1 MKLNSKNLVLNLLG
15 TDANIQINKKILLI
29 LKLEEAF
36 FLSYLI
42 DQYKYFERE
51 GKLREDGS
59 FYTSNMDIALYT
71 TFNNSQIARVKKA
84 GLEKNLFRIS
94 LEDSR
99 TKSYYYLNFDKIL
112 EMIGTEKSNM
122 ELAYKSRFDSE
133 KIDIEI
139 NNLEDIENL
148 KKFTFNELRFYC
160 KENKIKYSGNDKKDN
175 LIKKI
180 IESKNPNLFEKA
192 HFSTVNDISFTSEQ
206 ENHSLTKNEKL
217 SNGVSDISL
226 TVSEKSI
233 TNQEQ
238 INQEQNTCHVHE
250 NGKNEKDKEIENL
263 FHEFGINYTDTNEA
277 SCLLILN
284 EFNGNKILL
293 EKYLI
298 NIHKQL
304 ERLTNIK
311 NLAALFSKKLK
322 EIDYSLINKIKN
334 ESKDEAEKIL
344 KEQKKINDEKKIIE
358 NNNKMDKVINSFL
371 KLDKEVQKNVVN
383 IAEQSYLKEVPNI
396 NVDLLGIYKKNTYRV
411 YLKMIYFKLLEVI
424 KSENIKIG
432 EVIWK
437 YYVLLYQ
444 YLKII
449 LGMENELEKKAI
461 LLEQKESLKIE
472 KEN

>member
-1 MKLNSKNLVLNLLG
+1 MKLDSKNLVLNLLG
-15 TDANIQINKKILLI
+15 TDANIQINKKILLT

-71 TFNNSQIARVKKA
+71 TFNNSQIARVKKSGVEK
-84 GLEKNLFRIS
+84 GLFKIS

-133 KIDIEI
+133 KIDLEI

-180 IESKNPNLFEKA
+180 IENKNPNLISRA

-206 ENHSLTKNEKL
+206 KNRSLTKNGKL
-217 SNGVSDISL
+217 EDGVSDILL

-250 NGKNEKDKEIENL
+250 KNKKDEKIENI
-263 FHEFGINYTDTNEA
+263 FHELGINYTDTNEA

-284 EFNGNKILL
+284 EFEGNKILL
-293 EKYLI
+293 EKYLLI
-298 NIHKQL
+298 IHKQL

-322 EIDYSLINKIKN
+322 EIDYSLINKIKKEN
-334 ESKDEAEKIL
+334 KNNIEKTL
-344 KEQKKINDEKKIIE
+344 EDQKKIKDEERRIENTINMNKIIDNFLSLDKKIQE
-358 NNNKMDKVINSFL
+358 
-371 KLDKEVQKNVVN
+371 NVVN
-383 IAEQSYLKEVPNI
+383 LAEQNYLKENSVINI
-396 NVDLLGIYKKNTYRV
+396 EMLKAIKKNTYRT
-411 YLKMIYFKLLEVI
+411 YLKMIYFKLIEII
-424 KSENIKIG
+424 KKNNIKVG
-432 EVIWK
+432 ET
-437 YYVLLYQ
+437 
-444 YLKII
+444 
-449 LGMENELEKKAI
+449 A
-461 LLEQKESLKIE
+461 
-472 KEN
+472 

>member
-1 MKLNSKNLVLNLLG
+1 MKLDSKNLVLNLLG
-15 TDANIQINKKILLI
+15 TDANIQINKKILLT

-71 TFNNSQIARVKKA
+71 TFNNSQIARVKKSGVEK
-84 GLEKNLFRIS
+84 GLFKIS

-133 KIDIEI
+133 KIDLEI

-180 IESKNPNLFEKA
+180 IENKNPNLITKS

-206 ENHSLTKNEKL
+206 KNRSLTKNGKL
-217 SNGVSDISL
+217 EDGVSDISL

-250 NGKNEKDKEIENL
+250 KNKKDEKIESI
-263 FHEFGINYTDTNEA
+263 FHELGINYTDTNEA

-284 EFNGNKILL
+284 EFEDNKILL
-293 EKYLI
+293 EKYLLI
-298 NIHKQL
+298 IHKQL
-304 ERLTNIK
+304 EKLTNIK

-322 EIDYSLINKIKN
+322 EIDYSLINKIKKEN
-334 ESKDEAEKIL
+334 KDNIEKIL
-344 KEQKKINDEKKIIE
+344 EEQKKIKDEERRIENSICMDKIID
-358 NNNKMDKVINSFL
+358 NFL
-371 KLDKEVQKNVVN
+371 SLDKEIQENVVN
-383 IAEQSYLKEVPNI
+383 LAEQKFLKENPQTNLDMFKAI
-396 NVDLLGIYKKNTYRV
+396 KKRSYRSH
-411 YLKMIYFKLLEVI
+411 LRMIYSKLLEII
-424 KSENIKIG
+424 KDENIKIG
-432 EVIWK
+432 EVI
-437 YYVLLYQ
+437 
-444 YLKII
+444 
-449 LGMENELEKKAI
+449 
-461 LLEQKESLKIE
+461 
-472 KEN
+472 

>member
-1 MKLNSKNLVLNLLG
+1 MKLDSKNLVLNLLG
-15 TDANIQINKKILLI
+15 TDANIQINKKILLT

-71 TFNNSQIARVKKA
+71 TFNNSQIARVKKSGVEK
-84 GLEKNLFRIS
+84 GLFKIS

-133 KIDIEI
+133 KIDLEI

-160 KENKIKYSGNDKKDN
+160 KENKIKYSGNDKKGD
-175 LIKKI
+175 LINKI
-180 IESKNPNLFEKA
+180 IEFKNPDLLEKV

-206 ENHSLTKNEKL
+206 KNRSLTKNGKL
-217 SNGVSDISL
+217 EDGVSDISL

-250 NGKNEKDKEIENL
+250 KNKKDEKIESI
-263 FHEFGINYTDTNEA
+263 FHELGINYTDTNEA

-284 EFNGNKILL
+284 EFEDNKILL
-293 EKYLI
+293 EKYLLI
-298 NIHKQL
+298 IHKQL
-304 ERLTNIK
+304 EKLTNIK

-322 EIDYSLINKIKN
+322 EIDYSLINKIKKEN
-334 ESKDEAEKIL
+334 KDNIEKIL
-344 KEQKKINDEKKIIE
+344 EEQKKIKDEERRIENSICMDKIID
-358 NNNKMDKVINSFL
+358 NFL
-371 KLDKEVQKNVVN
+371 SLDKEIQENVVN
-383 IAEQSYLKEVPNI
+383 LAEQKFLKENPQTNLDMFKAI
-396 NVDLLGIYKKNTYRV
+396 KKRSYRSH
-411 YLKMIYFKLLEVI
+411 LRMIYSKLLEII
-424 KSENIKIG
+424 KDENIKIG
-432 EVIWK
+432 EVI
-437 YYVLLYQ
+437 
-444 YLKII
+444 
-449 LGMENELEKKAI
+449 
-461 LLEQKESLKIE
+461 
-472 KEN
+472 

>member
-160 KENKIKYSGNDKKDN
+160 KVNKIKYSGNDNKDN

-180 IESKNPNLFEKA
+180 IENKNPNLFEKA

-206 ENHSLTKNEKL
+206 KNRSLTKNGKL
-217 SNGVSDISL
+217 KDDVSDISL

-250 NGKNEKDKEIENL
+250 NGKNKKDKEIEKL

-284 EFNGNKILL
+284 EFEGNKILL
-293 EKYLI
+293 EKYLLI
-298 NIHKQL
+298 IHKQL

-322 EIDYSLINKIKN
+322 EIDYSLINKIKKEN
-334 ESKDEAEKIL
+334 EDNIEKIL
-344 KEQKKINDEKKIIE
+344 ENQKKIKDEKRIIE
-358 NNNKMDKVINSFL
+358 NTINMDRIIDNFL
-371 KLDKEVQKNVVN
+371 SLDKEIQENVVN
-383 IAEQSYLKEVPNI
+383 LAEQKFLKENPQTNFDMFKAIKKSSYRSYL
-396 NVDLLGIYKKNTYRV
+396 R
-411 YLKMIYFKLLEVI
+411 MIYSKLLEII
-424 KSENIKIG
+424 KRENIIR
-432 EVIWK
+432 I
-437 YYVLLYQ
+437 
-444 YLKII
+444 
-449 LGMENELEKKAI
+449 
-461 LLEQKESLKIE
+461 SD
-472 KEN
+472 

>member
-1 MKLNSKNLVLNLLG
+1 MKLDSKNLVLNLLG
-15 TDANIQINKKILLI
+15 TDANIQINKKVLLT

-51 GKLREDGS
+51 GKLRQDGS

-84 GLEKNLFRIS
+84 GLEKQLFRIS

-133 KIDIEI
+133 KIEIEM
-139 NNLEDIENL
+139 NNVEDIDNF

-160 KENKIKYSGNDKKDN
+160 KENKIKYSGNDKKGD

-180 IESKNPNLFEKA
+180 IEFKNPELLEKA
-192 HFSTVNDISFTSEQ
+192 HFSAVNDISFTSEQ
-206 ENHSLTKNEKL
+206 KNRSLTKNGKL
-217 SNGVSDISL
+217 EDGVSDISL

-250 NGKNEKDKEIENL
+250 KNKKDEKIESI
-263 FHEFGINYTDTNEA
+263 FHELGINYTDTNEA

-284 EFNGNKILL
+284 EFEGNKILL
-293 EKYLI
+293 EKYLVI
-298 NIHKQL
+298 IHKQL

-322 EIDYSLINKIKN
+322 EIDYSLIKKIKN
-334 ESKDEAEKIL
+334 ENKDKTEKI
-344 KEQKKINDEKKIIE
+344 KEEQEKIEEEKKIRKNMEKQNRILE
-358 NNNKMDKVINSFL
+358 EFL
-371 KLDKEVQKNVVN
+371 TLDEEIQKD
-383 IAEQSYLKEVPNI
+383 ITKQAEKFYHGSESTLEMFKKASYTTYLKA
-396 NVDLLGIYKKNTYRV
+396 IYKG
-411 YLKMIYFKLLEVI
+411 LLRVI
-424 KSENIKIG
+424 KENYPKVLSEMLG
-432 EVIWK
+432 EGV
-437 YYVLLYQ
+437 
-444 YLKII
+444 
-449 LGMENELEKKAI
+449 
-461 LLEQKESLKIE
+461 
-472 KEN
+472 

>member
-160 KENKIKYSGNDKKDN
+160 KVNKIKYSGNDKKDN

-180 IESKNPNLFEKA
+180 IENKNPNLFEKA

-206 ENHSLTKNEKL
+206 KNRSLTKNGKL
-217 SNGVSDISL
+217 KDDVSDISL

-250 NGKNEKDKEIENL
+250 NGKNKKDKEIEKL

-284 EFNGNKILL
+284 EFEGNKILL
-293 EKYLI
+293 EKYLLI
-298 NIHKQL
+298 IHKQL

-322 EIDYSLINKIKN
+322 EIDYSLINKIKKEN
-334 ESKDEAEKIL
+334 KNNIEKTL
-344 KEQKKINDEKKIIE
+344 EEQKKIKDEERSIENTNNMDKIID
-358 NNNKMDKVINSFL
+358 NFL
-371 KLDKEVQKNVVN
+371 SLDKEIQENVVN
-383 IAEQSYLKEVPNI
+383 LAEQKFLKENPQTNFDMFKAIKKSSYRSYL
-396 NVDLLGIYKKNTYRV
+396 R
-411 YLKMIYFKLLEVI
+411 MIYSKLLEII
-424 KSENIKIG
+424 KRENIIR
-432 EVIWK
+432 I
-437 YYVLLYQ
+437 
-444 YLKII
+444 
-449 LGMENELEKKAI
+449 
-461 LLEQKESLKIE
+461 SD
-472 KEN
+472 

>member
-1 MKLNSKNLVLNLLG
+1 MKLDSKNLVLNLLG
-15 TDANIQINKKILLI
+15 TDANIQINKKILLT

-71 TFNNSQIARVKKA
+71 TFNNSQIARVKKSGVEK
-84 GLEKNLFRIS
+84 GLFKIS

-133 KIDIEI
+133 KIDLEI

-160 KENKIKYSGNDKKDN
+160 KENKIKYSGNDKKGD

-180 IESKNPNLFEKA
+180 IEFKNPELLEKA
-192 HFSTVNDISFTSEQ
+192 HFSAVNDISFTSEQ
-206 ENHSLTKNEKL
+206 KNRSLTKNRKL
-217 SNGVSDISL
+217 EDGVSDISL

-250 NGKNEKDKEIENL
+250 KNKKDEKIESI
-263 FHEFGINYTDTNEA
+263 FHELGINYTDTNEA

-284 EFNGNKILL
+284 EFEGNKILL
-293 EKYLI
+293 EKYLLI
-298 NIHKQL
+298 IHKQL

-322 EIDYSLINKIKN
+322 EIDYSLINKIKKEN
-334 ESKDEAEKIL
+334 KDNIEKIL
-344 KEQKKINDEKKIIE
+344 EEQKKIKDEERRIENSICMDKIID
-358 NNNKMDKVINSFL
+358 NFL
-371 KLDKEVQKNVVN
+371 SLDKEIQENVVN
-383 IAEQSYLKEVPNI
+383 LAEQKFLKENPQTNLDMFKAI
-396 NVDLLGIYKKNTYRV
+396 KKRSYRSH
-411 YLKMIYFKLLEVI
+411 LRMIYSKLLEII
-424 KSENIKIG
+424 KDENIKIG
-432 EVIWK
+432 EVI
-437 YYVLLYQ
+437 
-444 YLKII
+444 
-449 LGMENELEKKAI
+449 
-461 LLEQKESLKIE
+461 
-472 KEN
+472 

>member
-1 MKLNSKNLVLNLLG
+1 MKLDSKNLVLNLLG
-15 TDANIQINKKILLI
+15 TDANIQINKKILLT

-71 TFNNSQIARVKKA
+71 TFNNSQIARVKKSGVEK
-84 GLEKNLFRIS
+84 GLFKIS

-133 KIDIEI
+133 KIDLEI

-180 IESKNPNLFEKA
+180 IENKNPNLISRA

-206 ENHSLTKNEKL
+206 KNRSLTKNGKL
-217 SNGVSDISL
+217 EDGVSDISL

-233 TNQEQ
+233 TNQDKN
-238 INQEQNTCHVHE
+238 NQEEISCHVHE
-250 NGKNEKDKEIENL
+250 NVKNKKDKKIENL
-263 FHEFGINYTDTNEA
+263 FHELGINFTDTNEA
-277 SCLLILN
+277 SCLLILDKF
-284 EFNGNKILL
+284 EGNKAFL

-298 NIHKQL
+298 NIHNQL
-304 ERLTNIK
+304 KKLTNIK
-311 NLAALFSKKLK
+311 NLPALFSKKLK
-322 EIDYSLINKIKN
+322 DIDYSLINKIKKEN
-334 ESKDEAEKIL
+334 KDNIEKIL
-344 KEQKKINDEKKIIE
+344 EEQKKIKDEERRIENSICMDKIID
-358 NNNKMDKVINSFL
+358 NFL
-371 KLDKEVQKNVVN
+371 SLDKEIQENVVN
-383 IAEQSYLKEVPNI
+383 LAEQKFLKENPQTNLDMFKAI
-396 NVDLLGIYKKNTYRV
+396 KKRSYRSH
-411 YLKMIYFKLLEVI
+411 LRMIYSKLLEII
-424 KSENIKIG
+424 KDENIKIG
-432 EVIWK
+432 EVI
-437 YYVLLYQ
+437 
-444 YLKII
+444 
-449 LGMENELEKKAI
+449 
-461 LLEQKESLKIE
+461 
-472 KEN
+472 

>member
-1 MKLNSKNLVLNLLG
+1 MKLDSKNLVLNLLG
-15 TDANIQINKKILLI
+15 ADANIQINKKILLT

-84 GLEKNLFRIS
+84 GLEKELFRIS

-122 ELAYKSRFDSE
+122 ELAYKSIFDSE
-133 KIDIEI
+133 KIDVEI

-160 KENKIKYSGNDKKDN
+160 KENKIKYSGNDKKIN

-180 IESKNPNLFEKA
+180 IESKNLNLFEKV

-206 ENHSLTKNEKL
+206 ENRSLTKNGKL

-250 NGKNEKDKEIENL
+250 KNKKDEKIESI
-263 FHEFGINYTDTNEA
+263 FHELGINYTDTNEA

-284 EFNGNKILL
+284 EFEGNKILL
-293 EKYLI
+293 EKYLLI
-298 NIHKQL
+298 IHKQL
-304 ERLTNIK
+304 EKLTNIK

-322 EIDYSLINKIKN
+322 EIDYSLINKIKKEN
-334 ESKDEAEKIL
+334 KDNIEKIL
-344 KEQKKINDEKKIIE
+344 EEQKKIKDEERRIENSICMDKIID
-358 NNNKMDKVINSFL
+358 NFL
-371 KLDKEVQKNVVN
+371 SLDKEIQENIVN
-383 IAEQSYLKEVPNI
+383 LAEQKFLKENPKTNPDMFKVI
-396 NVDLLGIYKKNTYRV
+396 KKSSYRSH
-411 YLKMIYFKLLEVI
+411 LRMIYSKLLEII
-424 KSENIKIG
+424 KDENIKIG
-432 EVIWK
+432 EVI
-437 YYVLLYQ
+437 
-444 YLKII
+444 
-449 LGMENELEKKAI
+449 
-461 LLEQKESLKIE
+461 
-472 KEN
+472 

>member
-1 MKLNSKNLVLNLLG
+1 MKLDSKNLVLNLLG
-15 TDANIQINKKILLI
+15 TDANIQINKKILLT

-71 TFNNSQIARVKKA
+71 TFNNSQIARVKKSRV
-84 GLEKNLFRIS
+84 EKELFKIS

-133 KIDIEI
+133 KIELEI
-139 NNLEDIENL
+139 NNLDDIENL

-180 IESKNPNLFEKA
+180 IENKNPNLITKS

-206 ENHSLTKNEKL
+206 KNRSLTKNGKL
-217 SNGVSDISL
+217 EDGVSDISL

-233 TNQEQ
+233 TNQDKN
-238 INQEQNTCHVHE
+238 NQEEISCHVHE
-250 NGKNEKDKEIENL
+250 NVKNKKDKKIENL
-263 FHEFGINYTDTNEA
+263 FHELGINYTDTNEA

-284 EFNGNKILL
+284 EFEGNKILL
-293 EKYLI
+293 EKYLLI
-298 NIHKQL
+298 IHKQL

-322 EIDYSLINKIKN
+322 EIDYSLINKIKKEN
-334 ESKDEAEKIL
+334 KDNIKKIL
-344 KEQKKINDEKKIIE
+344 EEQKKIKDEERRRENSICMDKIID
-358 NNNKMDKVINSFL
+358 NFL
-371 KLDKEVQKNVVN
+371 SLDKEIQENIVN
-383 IAEQSYLKEVPNI
+383 LAEQKFLKENPKTNPDMFKVI
-396 NVDLLGIYKKNTYRV
+396 KKSSYRSH
-411 YLKMIYFKLLEVI
+411 LRMIYSKLLEII
-424 KSENIKIG
+424 KDENIKIG
-432 EVIWK
+432 EVI
-437 YYVLLYQ
+437 
-444 YLKII
+444 
-449 LGMENELEKKAI
+449 
-461 LLEQKESLKIE
+461 
-472 KEN
+472 

>member
-1 MKLNSKNLVLNLLG
+1 MKLDSKNLVLNLLG
-15 TDANIQINKKILLI
+15 ADANIQINKKILLT

-84 GLEKNLFRIS
+84 GLEKELFRIS

-133 KIDIEI
+133 KIDVEI

-160 KENKIKYSGNDKKDN
+160 KENKIKYSGNDKKIN

-180 IESKNPNLFEKA
+180 IESKNLNLFEKV

-206 ENHSLTKNEKL
+206 ENRSLTKNGKL

-250 NGKNEKDKEIENL
+250 KNKKDEKIESI
-263 FHEFGINYTDTNEA
+263 FHELGINYADTNEA

-284 EFNGNKILL
+284 EFEGNKILL
-293 EKYLI
+293 EKYLLI
-298 NIHKQL
+298 IHKQL

-322 EIDYSLINKIKN
+322 EIDYSLINKIKKEN
-334 ESKDEAEKIL
+334 KDNIEKIL
-344 KEQKKINDEKKIIE
+344 EEQKKIKDEERRIENSICMDKIID
-358 NNNKMDKVINSFL
+358 NFL
-371 KLDKEVQKNVVN
+371 SLDKEIQENIVN
-383 IAEQSYLKEVPNI
+383 LAEQKFLKENPKTNPDMFKVI
-396 NVDLLGIYKKNTYRV
+396 KKSSYRSH
-411 YLKMIYFKLLEVI
+411 LRMIYSKLLEII
-424 KSENIKIG
+424 KDENIKIG
-432 EVIWK
+432 EVI
-437 YYVLLYQ
+437 
-444 YLKII
+444 
-449 LGMENELEKKAI
+449 
-461 LLEQKESLKIE
+461 
-472 KEN
+472 

>member
-1 MKLNSKNLVLNLLG
+1 MKLDSKNLVLNLLG
-15 TDANIQINKKILLI
+15 TDANIQINKKILLT

-71 TFNNSQIARVKKA
+71 TFNNSQIARVKKS
-84 GLEKNLFRIS
+84 GVEKELFKIS

-133 KIDIEI
+133 KIELEI
-139 NNLEDIENL
+139 NNLDDIENL

-180 IESKNPNLFEKA
+180 IENKNPNLITKS

-206 ENHSLTKNEKL
+206 KNRSLTKNGKL
-217 SNGVSDISL
+217 EDGVSDISL

-233 TNQEQ
+233 TNQDKN
-238 INQEQNTCHVHE
+238 NQEEISCHVHE
-250 NGKNEKDKEIENL
+250 NVKNKKDKKIENL
-263 FHEFGINYTDTNEA
+263 FHELGINFTDTNEA
-277 SCLLILN
+277 SCLLILDKF
-284 EFNGNKILL
+284 EGNKAFL

-298 NIHKQL
+298 NIHNQL
-304 ERLTNIK
+304 KKLTNIK
-311 NLAALFSKKLK
+311 NLPALFSKKLK
-322 EIDYSLINKIKN
+322 DIDYSLISKIKSEDKN
-334 ESKDEAEKIL
+334 KL
-344 KEQKKINDEKKIIE
+344 KKIQKEKEIIITEERIKENDKKQNQFVNE
-358 NNNKMDKVINSFL
+358 FL
-371 KLDKEVQKNVVN
+371 KLDKSIQEN
-383 IAEQSYLKEVPNI
+383 IVDLAEQNYLKENSVINI
-396 NVDLLGIYKKNTYRV
+396 DMLKAIKKNTYRT
-411 YLKMIYFKLLEVI
+411 YLKMIYFKLLEII
-424 KSENIKIG
+424 KKNNLKVG
-432 EVIWK
+432 ET
-437 YYVLLYQ
+437 
-444 YLKII
+444 
-449 LGMENELEKKAI
+449 A
-461 LLEQKESLKIE
+461 
-472 KEN
+472 

>member
-1 MKLNSKNLVLNLLG
+1 MKLDSKNLVLNLLG
-15 TDANIQINKKILLI
+15 TDANIQINKKVLLT

-51 GKLREDGS
+51 GKLRQDGS

-84 GLEKNLFRIS
+84 GLEKQLFRIS

-133 KIDIEI
+133 KIEIEM
-139 NNLEDIENL
+139 NNVEDIDNF

-160 KENKIKYSGNDKKDN
+160 KENKIKYSGNDKKGD

-180 IESKNPNLFEKA
+180 IEFKNPELLEKP
-192 HFSTVNDISFTSEQ
+192 HFSAVNDISFTSEQ
-206 ENHSLTKNEKL
+206 KNRSLTKNAEF
-217 SNGVSDISL
+217 SGCVSDITL

-250 NGKNEKDKEIENL
+250 KNKKDEKIESI
-263 FHEFGINYTDTNEA
+263 FHELGINYTDTNEA

-284 EFNGNKILL
+284 EFEGNKILL
-293 EKYLI
+293 EKYLVI
-298 NIHKQL
+298 IHKQL

-322 EIDYSLINKIKN
+322 EIDYSLIKKIKN
-334 ESKDEAEKIL
+334 ENKDKTEKI
-344 KEQKKINDEKKIIE
+344 KEEQEKIEEEKKIRKNMEKQNRILE
-358 NNNKMDKVINSFL
+358 EFL
-371 KLDKEVQKNVVN
+371 TLDEEIQKD
-383 IAEQSYLKEVPNI
+383 ITKQAEKFYHGSESTLEMFKKASYTTYLKA
-396 NVDLLGIYKKNTYRV
+396 IYKG
-411 YLKMIYFKLLEVI
+411 LLRVI
-424 KSENIKIG
+424 KENYPKVLSEMLG
-432 EVIWK
+432 EGV
-437 YYVLLYQ
+437 
-444 YLKII
+444 
-449 LGMENELEKKAI
+449 
-461 LLEQKESLKIE
+461 
-472 KEN
+472 

>member
-1 MKLNSKNLVLNLLG
+1 MKLDSKNLVLNLLG
-15 TDANIQINKKILLI
+15 TDANIQINKKILLT

-71 TFNNSQIARVKKA
+71 TFNNSQIARVKKS
-84 GLEKNLFRIS
+84 GVEKELFKIS

-133 KIDIEI
+133 KIELEI
-139 NNLEDIENL
+139 NNLDDIENL

-180 IESKNPNLFEKA
+180 IENKNPNLISKA

-206 ENHSLTKNEKL
+206 KNRSLTKNGKL
-217 SNGVSDISL
+217 EDGVSDISL

-233 TNQEQ
+233 TNQDKN
-238 INQEQNTCHVHE
+238 NQEEISCHVHE
-250 NGKNEKDKEIENL
+250 NVKNKKDKKIENL
-263 FHEFGINYTDTNEA
+263 FHELGINFTDTNEA
-277 SCLLILN
+277 SCLLILDKF
-284 EFNGNKILL
+284 EGNKAFL

-298 NIHKQL
+298 NIHNQL
-304 ERLTNIK
+304 KKLTNIK
-311 NLAALFSKKLK
+311 NLPALFSKKLK
-322 EIDYSLINKIKN
+322 DIDYSLINKIKKEN
-334 ESKDEAEKIL
+334 KDNIEKIL
-344 KEQKKINDEKKIIE
+344 EEQKKIKDEERRIENSICMDKIID
-358 NNNKMDKVINSFL
+358 NFL
-371 KLDKEVQKNVVN
+371 SLDKEIQENVVN
-383 IAEQSYLKEVPNI
+383 LAEQKFLKENPQTNLDMFKAI
-396 NVDLLGIYKKNTYRV
+396 KKRSYRSH
-411 YLKMIYFKLLEVI
+411 LRMIYSKLLEII
-424 KSENIKIG
+424 KDENIKIG
-432 EVIWK
+432 EVI
-437 YYVLLYQ
+437 
-444 YLKII
+444 
-449 LGMENELEKKAI
+449 
-461 LLEQKESLKIE
+461 
-472 KEN
+472 

>member
-139 NNLEDIENL
+139 YNLEDIENL
-148 KKFTFNELRFYC
+148 KKCTFNELRFYC
-160 KENKIKYSGNDKKDN
+160 KVNKIKYSGNDKKDN

-180 IESKNPNLFEKA
+180 IENKNPNLFEKA

-206 ENHSLTKNEKL
+206 KNRSLTKNGKL
-217 SNGVSDISL
+217 KDDVSDISL

-250 NGKNEKDKEIENL
+250 NGKNKKDKEIEKL

-284 EFNGNKILL
+284 EFEGNKILL
-293 EKYLI
+293 EKYLLI
-298 NIHKQL
+298 IHKQL

-322 EIDYSLINKIKN
+322 EIDYSLINKIKKEN
-334 ESKDEAEKIL
+334 EDNIEKIL
-344 KEQKKINDEKKIIE
+344 ENQKKIKDEKRIIE
-358 NNNKMDKVINSFL
+358 NTINMDRIIDNFL
-371 KLDKEVQKNVVN
+371 SLDKEIQENVVN
-383 IAEQSYLKEVPNI
+383 LAEQKFLKENPQTNFDMFKAIKKSSYRSYL
-396 NVDLLGIYKKNTYRV
+396 R
-411 YLKMIYFKLLEVI
+411 MIYSKLLEII
-424 KSENIKIG
+424 KRENIIR
-432 EVIWK
+432 I
-437 YYVLLYQ
+437 
-444 YLKII
+444 
-449 LGMENELEKKAI
+449 
-461 LLEQKESLKIE
+461 SD
-472 KEN
+472 

>member
-160 KENKIKYSGNDKKDN
+160 KVNKIKYSGNDKKDN

-180 IESKNPNLFEKA
+180 IENKNPNLITKN
-192 HFSTVNDISFTSEQ
+192 HFSTVNDTSFTSEQ
-206 ENHSLTKNEKL
+206 KNRSLTKNGNL
-217 SNGVSDISL
+217 NNGVSDISL

-250 NGKNEKDKEIENL
+250 NEKSKREKDIEIEKI
-263 FHEFGINYTDTNEA
+263 FHELGINYTDTNEA

-284 EFNGNKILL
+284 EFDGNKILL
-293 EKYLI
+293 EKYLR

-322 EIDYSLINKIKN
+322 EIDYSLVNKIKN
-334 ESKDEAEKIL
+334 ENINKAEKIL
-344 KEQKKINDEKKIIE
+344 KEQKKINDEKKVIE

-371 KLDKEVQKNVVN
+371 NLDKETQKDIVN
-383 IAEQSYLKEVPNI
+383 MAEKNYLKEVPNI
-396 NVDLLGIYKKNTYRV
+396 NADLLQIYRKNSYRV
-411 YLKMIYFKLLEVI
+411 YLKMIYFKLLDI
-424 KSENIKIG
+424 
-432 EVIWK
+432 
-437 YYVLLYQ
+437 
-444 YLKII
+444 LKIKYPKI
-449 LGMENELEKKAI
+449 LKVGEI
-461 LLEQKESLKIE
+461 S
-472 KEN
+472 

>member
-1 MKLNSKNLVLNLLG
+1 MKLDSKNLVLNLLG
-15 TDANIQINKKILLI
+15 TDANIQINKKILLT

-71 TFNNSQIARVKKA
+71 TFNNSQIARVKKS
-84 GLEKNLFRIS
+84 GVEKELFKIS

-133 KIDIEI
+133 KIELEI
-139 NNLEDIENL
+139 NNLDDIENL

-180 IESKNPNLFEKA
+180 IENKNPNLITKS

-206 ENHSLTKNEKL
+206 KNRSLTKNGKL
-217 SNGVSDISL
+217 EDGVSDISL

-233 TNQEQ
+233 TNQDKN
-238 INQEQNTCHVHE
+238 NQEQNTCHVHE
-250 NGKNEKDKEIENL
+250 KNKKDKKIENL
-263 FHEFGINYTDTNEA
+263 FHELGINFTDTNES
-277 SCLLILN
+277 SCLLILDKF
-284 EFNGNKILL
+284 EGNKILL

-298 NIHKQL
+298 SIYNQL
-304 ERLTNIK
+304 KKLTNIK
-311 NLAALFSKKLK
+311 NLPALFSKKLK
-322 EIDYSLINKIKN
+322 DIDYSLISKIKSEDKN
-334 ESKDEAEKIL
+334 EL
-344 KEQKKINDEKKIIE
+344 KKIQKEKEIIITEERIKENDKKQNQFVNE
-358 NNNKMDKVINSFL
+358 FL
-371 KLDKEVQKNVVN
+371 KLDKSIQEN
-383 IAEQSYLKEVPNI
+383 IVDLAEQNYLKENSTINI
-396 NVDLLGIYKKNTYRV
+396 EMLEVIKKNTYRT
-411 YLKMIYFKLLEVI
+411 YLKMIYFKLLEII
-424 KSENIKIG
+424 KKNN
-432 EVIWK
+432 
-437 YYVLLYQ
+437 
-444 YLKII
+444 LKVGNT
-449 LGMENELEKKAI
+449 L
-461 LLEQKESLKIE
+461 
-472 KEN
+472 

>member
-160 KENKIKYSGNDKKDN
+160 KVNKIKYSGNDKKDN

-180 IESKNPNLFEKA
+180 IENKNPNLFEKA

-206 ENHSLTKNEKL
+206 KNRSLTKNGKL
-217 SNGVSDISL
+217 KDDVSDISL

-250 NGKNEKDKEIENL
+250 NGKNKKDKEIEEL

-284 EFNGNKILL
+284 EFEGNKILL
-293 EKYLI
+293 EKYLLI
-298 NIHKQL
+298 IHKQL

-322 EIDYSLINKIKN
+322 EIDYSLINKIKKEN
-334 ESKDEAEKIL
+334 KDNIEKIL
-344 KEQKKINDEKKIIE
+344 ENQKKIKDEKRIIE
-358 NNNKMDKVINSFL
+358 NTINMDRIIDNFL
-371 KLDKEVQKNVVN
+371 SLDKEIQENVVN
-383 IAEQSYLKEVPNI
+383 LAEQKFLKENPQTNLDMFKAI
-396 NVDLLGIYKKNTYRV
+396 KKSSYRSH
-411 YLKMIYFKLLEVI
+411 LRMIYSKLLEII
-424 KSENIKIG
+424 KRENIIR
-432 EVIWK
+432 I
-437 YYVLLYQ
+437 
-444 YLKII
+444 
-449 LGMENELEKKAI
+449 
-461 LLEQKESLKIE
+461 SD
-472 KEN
+472 

>member
-1 MKLNSKNLVLNLLG
+1 MKLDSKNLVLNLLG
-15 TDANIQINKKILLI
+15 TDANIQINKKILLT

-71 TFNNSQIARVKKA
+71 TFNNSQIARVKKSGVEK
-84 GLEKNLFRIS
+84 GLFKIS

-133 KIDIEI
+133 KIDLEI

-180 IESKNPNLFEKA
+180 IENKNPNLISKS

-206 ENHSLTKNEKL
+206 KNRSLTKNRKL
-217 SNGVSDISL
+217 EDGVSDISL

-250 NGKNEKDKEIENL
+250 KNKKDEKIESI
-263 FHEFGINYTDTNEA
+263 FHELGINYTDTNEA

-284 EFNGNKILL
+284 EFEDNKILL
-293 EKYLI
+293 EKYLLI
-298 NIHKQL
+298 IHKQL
-304 ERLTNIK
+304 EKLTNIK

-322 EIDYSLINKIKN
+322 EIDYSLINKIKKEN
-334 ESKDEAEKIL
+334 KDNIEKIL
-344 KEQKKINDEKKIIE
+344 EEQKKIKDEERRIENSICMDKIID
-358 NNNKMDKVINSFL
+358 NFL
-371 KLDKEVQKNVVN
+371 SLDKEIQENVVN
-383 IAEQSYLKEVPNI
+383 LAEQKFLKENPQTNLDMFKAI
-396 NVDLLGIYKKNTYRV
+396 KKRSYRSH
-411 YLKMIYFKLLEVI
+411 LRMIYSKLLEII
-424 KSENIKIG
+424 KDENIKIG
-432 EVIWK
+432 EVI
-437 YYVLLYQ
+437 
-444 YLKII
+444 
-449 LGMENELEKKAI
+449 
-461 LLEQKESLKIE
+461 
-472 KEN
+472 

>member
-1 MKLNSKNLVLNLLG
+1 MKLDSKNLVLNLLG

-180 IESKNPNLFEKA
+180 IENKNPNLFEKV

-206 ENHSLTKNEKL
+206 KNRSLTKNGKL
-217 SNGVSDISL
+217 KDGVSDISL

-250 NGKNEKDKEIENL
+250 NGKNKKDKEIEKL

-284 EFNGNKILL
+284 EFDGNKILL
-293 EKYLI
+293 EKYLR

-322 EIDYSLINKIKN
+322 EIDYSLVNKIKN
-334 ESKDEAEKIL
+334 EKINEAEKIL
-344 KEQKKINDEKKIIE
+344 KEQRKINDEKKVIE

-371 KLDKEVQKNVVN
+371 NLDKEIQKNIVD
-383 IAEQSYLKEVPNI
+383 IAEKNYLKEVPNI
-396 NVDLLGIYKKNTYRV
+396 NADLLQIYRKNTYKV

-424 KSENIKIG
+424 KSKNIKIG
-432 EVIWK
+432 EVI
-437 YYVLLYQ
+437 
-444 YLKII
+444 
-449 LGMENELEKKAI
+449 
-461 LLEQKESLKIE
+461 
-472 KEN
+472 

>member
-1 MKLNSKNLVLNLLG
+1 MKLDSKNLVLNLLG
-15 TDANIQINKKILLI
+15 ADANIQINKKILLT

-84 GLEKNLFRIS
+84 GLEKELFRIS

-133 KIDIEI
+133 KIDVEI

-160 KENKIKYSGNDKKDN
+160 KENKIKYSGNDKKIN

-180 IESKNPNLFEKA
+180 IESKNLNLFEKV

-206 ENHSLTKNEKL
+206 ENRSLTKNGKL

-250 NGKNEKDKEIENL
+250 KNKKDEKIESI
-263 FHEFGINYTDTNEA
+263 FHELGINYTDTNEA

-284 EFNGNKILL
+284 EFEGNKILL
-293 EKYLI
+293 EKYLLI
-298 NIHKQL
+298 IHKQL
-304 ERLTNIK
+304 EKLTNIK

-322 EIDYSLINKIKN
+322 EIDYSLINKIKKEN
-334 ESKDEAEKIL
+334 KDNIEKIL
-344 KEQKKINDEKKIIE
+344 EEQKKIKDEERRIENSICMDKIID
-358 NNNKMDKVINSFL
+358 NFL
-371 KLDKEVQKNVVN
+371 SLDKEIQENIVN
-383 IAEQSYLKEVPNI
+383 LAEQKFLKENPKTNPDMFKVI
-396 NVDLLGIYKKNTYRV
+396 KKSSYRSH
-411 YLKMIYFKLLEVI
+411 LRMIYSKLLEII
-424 KSENIKIG
+424 KDENIKIG
-432 EVIWK
+432 EVI
-437 YYVLLYQ
+437 
-444 YLKII
+444 
-449 LGMENELEKKAI
+449 
-461 LLEQKESLKIE
+461 
-472 KEN
+472 

>member
-1 MKLNSKNLVLNLLG
+1 MKLDSKNLVLNLLG
-15 TDANIQINKKILLI
+15 ADANIQINKKILLT

-84 GLEKNLFRIS
+84 GLEKELFRIS

-133 KIDIEI
+133 KIDVEI

-160 KENKIKYSGNDKKDN
+160 KENKIKYSGNDKKIN

-180 IESKNPNLFEKA
+180 IESKNLNLFEKV

-206 ENHSLTKNEKL
+206 ENRSLTKNGKL

-250 NGKNEKDKEIENL
+250 KNKKDEKIESI
-263 FHEFGINYTDTNEA
+263 FHELGINYTDTNEA

-284 EFNGNKILL
+284 EFEGNKILL
-293 EKYLI
+293 EKYLLI
-298 NIHKQL
+298 IHKQL
-304 ERLTNIK
+304 EKLTNIK

-322 EIDYSLINKIKN
+322 EIDYSLINKIKKEN
-334 ESKDEAEKIL
+334 KDNIEKIL
-344 KEQKKINDEKKIIE
+344 EEQKKIKDEERRIENSICMDKIID
-358 NNNKMDKVINSFL
+358 NFL
-371 KLDKEVQKNVVN
+371 SLDKEIQENIVN
-383 IAEQSYLKEVPNI
+383 LAEQKFLKENPKTNPDMFKVI
-396 NVDLLGIYKKNTYRV
+396 KKSSYRSH
-411 YLKMIYFKLLEVI
+411 LRMIYSKLLEII
-424 KSENIKIG
+424 KDENIKIG
-432 EVIWK
+432 E
-437 YYVLLYQ
+437 
-444 YLKII
+444 
-449 LGMENELEKKAI
+449 AI
-461 LLEQKESLKIE
+461 
-472 KEN
+472 

>member
-15 TDANIQINKKILLI
+15 TDANIQINKKVLLT

-51 GKLREDGS
+51 GKLRQDGS

-71 TFNNSQIARVKKA
+71 TFNNSQIVRVKKA

-432 EVIWK
+432 EVI
-437 YYVLLYQ
+437 
-444 YLKII
+444 
-449 LGMENELEKKAI
+449 
-461 LLEQKESLKIE
+461 
-472 KEN
+472 

>member
-1 MKLNSKNLVLNLLG
+1 MKLDSKNLVLNLLG
-15 TDANIQINKKILLI
+15 TDANIQINKKILLT

-84 GLEKNLFRIS
+84 GLEKGLFKIL

-122 ELAYKSRFDSE
+122 ELAYKSKFDSE
-133 KIDIEI
+133 KIDLEI
-139 NNLEDIENL
+139 SNLEDIENL

-180 IESKNPNLFEKA
+180 IENKNPNLLEKS

-206 ENHSLTKNEKL
+206 KNRSLTKNGKL
-217 SNGVSDISL
+217 ENGVSNISL

-250 NGKNEKDKEIENL
+250 KNKKDEKIESI
-263 FHEFGINYTDTNEA
+263 FHELGINYTDTNET

-284 EFNGNKILL
+284 EFEGNKILL

-298 NIHKQL
+298 NIHNQL
-304 ERLTNIK
+304 RKLTNIK
-311 NLAALFSKKLK
+311 NLPALFSKKLK
-322 EIDYSLINKIKN
+322 EIDYSLINKMKKEN
-334 ESKDEAEKIL
+334 KDNIERILEK
-344 KEQKKINDEKKIIE
+344 QKKIKDEEKKIE
-358 NNNKMDKVINSFL
+358 NSINMDKIIDNFL
-371 KLDKEVQKNVVN
+371 SLDKEIQESIVN
-383 IAEQSYLKEVPNI
+383 LAEQKFLKENPKTNLDMFKAI
-396 NVDLLGIYKKNTYRV
+396 KKSSYRSH
-411 YLKMIYFKLLEVI
+411 LRMIYSKLLEI
-424 KSENIKIG
+424 IKIKNLRL
-432 EVIWK
+432 VK
-437 YYVLLYQ
+437 
-444 YLKII
+444 
-449 LGMENELEKKAI
+449 
-461 LLEQKESLKIE
+461 
-472 KEN
+472 

>member
-1 MKLNSKNLVLNLLG
+1 MKLDSKNLVLNLLG
-15 TDANIQINKKILLI
+15 TDANIQINKKVLLT

-42 DQYKYFERE
+42 DQYKYFEKE
-51 GKLREDGS
+51 GKLRQDGS
-59 FYTSNMDIALYT
+59 FYASNMDIALYT

-84 GLEKNLFRIS
+84 GLEKELFRIS

-133 KIDIEI
+133 KIEIEM
-139 NNLEDIENL
+139 NNVEDIDNL

-160 KENKIKYSGNDKKDN
+160 KENKIKYSGNDKKGD

-180 IESKNPNLFEKA
+180 IEFKNPALLEKD

-206 ENHSLTKNEKL
+206 KNRSLRKNAEL
-217 SNGVSDISL
+217 SNCVSDISL

-238 INQEQNTCHVHE
+238 INQEKNTCHVHE
-250 NGKNEKDKEIENL
+250 KFKNKKDKEIENI
-263 FHEFGINYTDTNEA
+263 FHELGINYTDTNEA
-277 SCLLILN
+277 SSLLILKQ
-284 EFNGNKILL
+284 FDGNKSLL
-293 EKYLI
+293 KKYLLS
-298 NIHKQL
+298 IHNQL
-304 ERLTNIK
+304 KKLTNIK

-334 ESKDEAEKIL
+334 ENINEAEKIL
-344 KEQKKINDEKKIIE
+344 KEQKRINDEKKVIE
-358 NNNKMDKVINSFL
+358 NNNKMDKVINNFL
-371 KLDKEVQKNVVN
+371 NLDKKVQENFVHLAEEKYFEENPSVKN
-383 IAEQSYLKEVPNI
+383 S
-396 NVDLLGIYKKNTYRV
+396 DLFRTMKITSYRV

-424 KSENIKIG
+424 KIENIKIG
-432 EVIWK
+432 EVI
-437 YYVLLYQ
+437 
-444 YLKII
+444 
-449 LGMENELEKKAI
+449 
-461 LLEQKESLKIE
+461 
-472 KEN
+472 

>member
-1 MKLNSKNLVLNLLG
+1 MKLDSKNLVLNLLG
-15 TDANIQINKKILLI
+15 TDANIQINKKILLT

-71 TFNNSQIARVKKA
+71 TFNNSQITRVKKI
-84 GLEKNLFRIS
+84 GVEKGLFRIS

-133 KIDIEI
+133 KIELEI

-180 IESKNPNLFEKA
+180 IENKNPNLISKA

-206 ENHSLTKNEKL
+206 KNRSLTKNGKL
-217 SNGVSDISL
+217 EAGVSDISL
-226 TVSEKSI
+226 TVSKKFI

-250 NGKNEKDKEIENL
+250 KNKKDEKIENI
-263 FHEFGINYTDTNEA
+263 FHELGINYTDTNEA

-284 EFNGNKILL
+284 EFEGNKILL
-293 EKYLI
+293 EKYLLI
-298 NIHKQL
+298 IYKQL

-322 EIDYSLINKIKN
+322 EIDYSLINKIKKEN
-334 ESKDEAEKIL
+334 KNNIEKTL
-344 KEQKKINDEKKIIE
+344 ENQKKIKDEERSIENTNNMDKIID
-358 NNNKMDKVINSFL
+358 NFL
-371 KLDKEVQKNVVN
+371 SLDKEIQENVVN
-383 IAEQSYLKEVPNI
+383 LAEQNYLKENSVINI
-396 NVDLLGIYKKNTYRV
+396 DMLKAIKKNTYRT
-411 YLKMIYFKLLEVI
+411 YLKMIYFKLLEII
-424 KSENIKIG
+424 KKNNLKVG
-432 EVIWK
+432 ET
-437 YYVLLYQ
+437 
-444 YLKII
+444 
-449 LGMENELEKKAI
+449 A
-461 LLEQKESLKIE
+461 
-472 KEN
+472 

>member
-1 MKLNSKNLVLNLLG
+1 MKLDSKNLVLNLLG
-15 TDANIQINKKILLI
+15 TDANIQINKKILLT

-71 TFNNSQIARVKKA
+71 TFNNSQITRVKKA
-84 GLEKNLFRIS
+84 GLEKDLFRIS

-133 KIDIEI
+133 KINIEI

-180 IESKNPNLFEKA
+180 IENKNPNLITKN
-192 HFSTVNDISFTSEQ
+192 HFSTVNDTSFTSEQ
-206 ENHSLTKNEKL
+206 KNRSLTKNGKL
-217 SNGVSDISL
+217 EDGVSDISL

-250 NGKNEKDKEIENL
+250 NEKSKREKDIEIEKI
-263 FHEFGINYTDTNEA
+263 FHELGINYTDTNEA

-284 EFNGNKILL
+284 EFDGNKILL
-293 EKYLI
+293 EKYLR

-322 EIDYSLINKIKN
+322 EIDYSLVNKIKN
-334 ESKDEAEKIL
+334 ENINKAEKIL
-344 KEQKKINDEKKIIE
+344 KEQKKINDEKKVIE

-371 KLDKEVQKNVVN
+371 NLDKETQKDIVN
-383 IAEQSYLKEVPNI
+383 MAEKNYLKEVPNI
-396 NVDLLGIYKKNTYRV
+396 NADLLQIYRKNSYRV
-411 YLKMIYFKLLEVI
+411 YLKMIYFKLLDI
-424 KSENIKIG
+424 
-432 EVIWK
+432 
-437 YYVLLYQ
+437 
-444 YLKII
+444 LKIKYPKI
-449 LGMENELEKKAI
+449 LKVGEI
-461 LLEQKESLKIE
+461 S
-472 KEN
+472 

>member
-1 MKLNSKNLVLNLLG
+1 MKLDSKNLVLNLLG
-15 TDANIQINKKILLI
+15 TDANIQINKKVLLT

-51 GKLREDGS
+51 GKLRQDGS

-84 GLEKNLFRIS
+84 GLEKQLFRIS

-133 KIDIEI
+133 KIEIEM
-139 NNLEDIENL
+139 NNVEDIDNF

-160 KENKIKYSGNDKKDN
+160 KENKIKYSGNDKKGD

-180 IESKNPNLFEKA
+180 IEFKNPELLEKA
-192 HFSTVNDISFTSEQ
+192 HFSAVNDISFTSEQ
-206 ENHSLTKNEKL
+206 KNRSLTKNGKL
-217 SNGVSDISL
+217 EDGVSDISL

-233 TNQEQ
+233 TNQDKN
-238 INQEQNTCHVHE
+238 NQEKISCHVHE
-250 NGKNEKDKEIENL
+250 NVKNKKDKKIENL
-263 FHEFGINYTDTNEA
+263 FHELGINFTDTNEA

-284 EFNGNKILL
+284 EFEGNKILL
-293 EKYLI
+293 EKYLLI
-298 NIHKQL
+298 IYKQL

-322 EIDYSLINKIKN
+322 DIDYSLVNKIKN
-334 ESKDEAEKIL
+334 ENQDELKKVQKEK
-344 KEQKKINDEKKIIE
+344 EIIKNEERIKE
-358 NNNKMDKVINSFL
+358 NNEKLDKYIDEFL
-371 KLDKEVQKNVVN
+371 KLEKNMQKNIVDL
-383 IAEQSYLKEVPNI
+383 AEQNYLKENSEINI
-396 NVDLLGIYKKNTYRV
+396 EMLKIIKKNTYRV
-411 YLKMIYFKLLEVI
+411 YLKMIHSKLLEVT
-424 KSENIKIG
+424 KKNNLKVG
-432 EVIWK
+432 ET
-437 YYVLLYQ
+437 L
-444 YLKII
+444 
-449 LGMENELEKKAI
+449 
-461 LLEQKESLKIE
+461 
-472 KEN
+472 

>member
-1 MKLNSKNLVLNLLG
+1 MKLDSKNLVLNLLG
-15 TDANIQINKKILLI
+15 TDANIQINKKILLT

-71 TFNNSQIARVKKA
+71 TFNNSQIARVKKSGVEK
-84 GLEKNLFRIS
+84 GLFKIS

-133 KIDIEI
+133 KIDLEI

-180 IESKNPNLFEKA
+180 IENKNPNLISKA

-206 ENHSLTKNEKL
+206 KNRSLTKNGKL
-217 SNGVSDISL
+217 EDGVSDISL
-226 TVSEKSI
+226 TVSEKFI

-250 NGKNEKDKEIENL
+250 KNKKDEKIESI
-263 FHEFGINYTDTNEA
+263 FHELGINYTDTNEA

-284 EFNGNKILL
+284 EFEGNKILL
-293 EKYLI
+293 EKYLLI
-298 NIHKQL
+298 IHKQL

-322 EIDYSLINKIKN
+322 EIDYSLINKIKKEN
-334 ESKDEAEKIL
+334 KNNMEKTL
-344 KEQKKINDEKKIIE
+344 KNQKKIKDEERSIENTINMDKIID
-358 NNNKMDKVINSFL
+358 NFL
-371 KLDKEVQKNVVN
+371 SLDKETQENVVN
-383 IAEQSYLKEVPNI
+383 LAEQKFLKENPQTNLDMFKVIKKSSYRSYL
-396 NVDLLGIYKKNTYRV
+396 R
-411 YLKMIYFKLLEVI
+411 MIYSKLLEII
-424 KSENIKIG
+424 KRENII
-432 EVIWK
+432 
-437 YYVLLYQ
+437 
-444 YLKII
+444 
-449 LGMENELEKKAI
+449 MFDNEDE
-461 LLEQKESLKIE
+461 
-472 KEN
+472 

>member
-1 MKLNSKNLVLNLLG
+1 MKLDSKNLVLNLLG
-15 TDANIQINKKILLI
+15 TDANIQINKKILLT

-59 FYTSNMDIALYT
+59 FYTSNMDIELYT
-71 TFNNSQIARVKKA
+71 TFNNSQIARVKKSGVEK
-84 GLEKNLFRIS
+84 GLFKIS

-133 KIDIEI
+133 KIDLEI

-160 KENKIKYSGNDKKDN
+160 KENKIKYSGNDKKGD

-180 IESKNPNLFEKA
+180 IEFKNPELLEKA
-192 HFSTVNDISFTSEQ
+192 HFSAVNDISFTSEQ
-206 ENHSLTKNEKL
+206 KNRSLTKNGKL
-217 SNGVSDISL
+217 EDGVSDISL

-250 NGKNEKDKEIENL
+250 KNKKDEKIESI
-263 FHEFGINYTDTNEA
+263 FHELGINYTDTNEA

-284 EFNGNKILL
+284 EFEDNKILL
-293 EKYLI
+293 EKYLLI
-298 NIHKQL
+298 IHKQL
-304 ERLTNIK
+304 EKLTNIK

-322 EIDYSLINKIKN
+322 EIDYSLINKIKKEN
-334 ESKDEAEKIL
+334 KDNIEKIL
-344 KEQKKINDEKKIIE
+344 EEQKKIKDEERRIENSICMDKIID
-358 NNNKMDKVINSFL
+358 NFL
-371 KLDKEVQKNVVN
+371 SLDKEIQENVVN
-383 IAEQSYLKEVPNI
+383 LAEQKFLKENPQANLDMFKAI
-396 NVDLLGIYKKNTYRV
+396 KKRSYRSH
-411 YLKMIYFKLLEVI
+411 LRMIYSKLLEII
-424 KSENIKIG
+424 KDENIKIG
-432 EVIWK
+432 EVI
-437 YYVLLYQ
+437 
-444 YLKII
+444 
-449 LGMENELEKKAI
+449 
-461 LLEQKESLKIE
+461 
-472 KEN
+472 